1 MSCEDIPSLLDLQKV
16 KKHADDFGRLMGTG
30 EGDSTNE
37 VTGQV
42 RPTYNK
48 VMKGLGY
55 TRVGT
60 FATGGTL
67 TNGRQTLLWDIA
79 DSGDG
84 QEYGWSGSFPPA
96 GKVVPPGSTPLT
108 TGGIAVGAWMSRFDP
123 ELRIQVREALR
134 RSYAESGLN
143 IVDGSCEDGASL
155 TSATDVVLHKA
166 NGVAYSHPGP
176 YPHDVDPDTDPT
188 SGG

>member
-1 MSCEDIPSLLDLQKV
+1 MSCEGIPSLLDLQKV
-16 KKHADDFGRLMGTG
+16 KKHADDFGRLMGVG

-79 DSGDG
+79 DGGDG
-84 QEYGWSGSFPPA
+84 QEYGWSGAFLPS
-96 GKVVPPGSTPLT
+96 GKIVPPNSTPAS

-134 RSYAESGLN
+134 RSYAEAGYTLVPGSFELGGTVATAADVLLHE
-143 IVDGSCEDGASL
+143 VDGRSEYCRHG
-155 TSATDVVLHKA
+155 
-166 NGVAYSHPGP
+166 
-176 YPHDVDPDTDPT
+176 
-188 SGG
+188 